1 MTKDIRTNAA
11 PAAPSAMSWGRT
23 PADRRFL
30 GALAAAGVALAA
42 IAYLRDPSHA
52 AIYVLFLILHIFCY
66 VPVTA
71 IALNSARFQ
80 GFLRYFFSLT
90 AIPVFVVMLL
100 CSIYLIS
107 GEFPSYYESYN
118 RATASGGGPRRGM
131 WWGILAI
138 VPAAIA
144 FWLWY
149 RLLRLI
155 DKAIHRA

>member
-1 MTKDIRTNAA
+1 MTKDIRSKAA
-11 PAAPSAMSWGRT
+11 PTVPSAMSWGRT
-23 PADRRFL
+23 AADRWFL
-30 GALAAAGVALAA
+30 GVVAAAGVALAA
-42 IAYLRDPSHA
+42 IAYLRDPSGA
-52 AIYVLFLILHIFCY
+52 VVYALFLILHVFCY

-71 IALNSARFQ
+71 IALNAARLH
-80 GFLRYFFSLT
+80 GLLRYFFSLT

-118 RATASGGGPRRGM
+118 RAVASGGGSRRGM
-131 WWGILAI
+131 WWGILAV

-149 RLLRLI
+149 RLLRI
-155 DKAIHRA
+155 ADQAIQRA